1 MTGLYALVTAALF
14 AGAALYI
21 NVAEQP
27 ARLKLDDR
35 ALLVEWRSAYRRGTL
50 MQAPLAVLGSVL
62 GALTWWEKGG
72 WFFLLGA
79 VLMMTN
85 LPWTF
90 VIIMPVNRQLDRIG
104 ADDDP
109 AAIRP
114 LVRRWA
120 RLHAARTAFGLLA
133 TAAFVMAL
141 SPVPLTG

>member
-1 MTGLYALVTAALF
+1 MTGLYALVAAALF
-14 AGAALYI
+14 AGAAFYI

-35 ALLVEWRSAYRRGTL
+35 ALLTEWRSAYRRGTL
-50 MQAPLAVLGSVL
+50 MQAPLAILGAVL
-62 GALTWWEKGG
+62 GAGAWWEKGG

-79 VLMMTN
+79 VLMMAN

-90 VIIMPVNRQLDRIG
+90 VIIMPLNTQLQRIG
-104 ADDDP
+104 PDDDS

-141 SPVPLTG
+141 SPLAL